1 MGTSRDEW
9 QTRDPFGHSHES
21 AGFLRVQSPLSAACD
36 LISWAGRLILLV
48 VLVCAPWAFGAAEYE
63 HQRWL
68 YAGVLVALGMWL
80 IAFSIQPAEL
90 RVAPPV
96 VPALLVPLV
105 AALLLGGAQIVPG
118 LQPKLP
124 ALNFA
129 RSNVAGQ
136 ADTNSLGR
144 LPPQLHDELRQ
155 RSQVSL
161 YPASTRLELG
171 KLTIGAAAF
180 LAGLGLFAVPRMQ
193 RLLWIVLALN
203 GGALAFFGIVQKLS
217 WNEKIYWRVP
227 LTLGGQ
233 PFASFVNR
241 NNAAGYL
248 NLCLGAALGFAMWAF
263 WKPTSVNA
271 PGLRRMPLP
280 AGRPARF
287 VMPQPQH
294 FLAILLCVLILAG
307 VCASLSRGGTIAMA
321 IALISALAL
330 LAFQRGAKVAAWT
343 ASGGVALCAA
353 LLAWLGL
360 SSGFA
365 HRLSTLFDERVAL
378 DSRWTNWQTAWRA
391 VHDFPVLGTGFGT
404 YRYAYQPYQTVN
416 AKLWFYNADN
426 HYVEGL
432 TEGGLVGFLLIG
444 VCVGLMFRAFWVLVR
459 RSAGGTNDPLVYVAL
474 FVLLSQCLQSGS
486 DFGISVPA
494 NLLTFATIC
503 GVVVGEAARRC
514 VPQRPPLSIALPV
527 WQPRLVIGTL
537 SVALLL
543 NGALAVEE
551 VCAATV
557 AKAAR
562 ISLPLLLKPDSLSEP
577 KLQAA
582 IKTLT
587 SAVRRRPDDA
597 ELRQTL
603 GDLWI
608 YRFRQQ
614 AYRYWEQK
622 TAETPEVEPPS
633 WNAIGLI
640 SWHYLAIGALQK
652 GDMQTLEDLRD
663 TPFIQENLRPARRHL
678 LAARAACPLHPGIGL
693 NLAMSDFLDDV
704 DPSGTANVERAVALA
719 PVNEDILFTAG
730 LLAEQASQHDLSQQY
745 WARSLSLGNRHQA
758 EVINLLLDKMPFA
771 ELVDRVLPASP
782 ALLLE
787 LARTRFSGEAHEP
800 ERRLLVLKSQSLLEN
815 DKTGLPEAQHFY
827 WSGVA
832 DSLRG
837 HAERAI
843 TMYQQAVNRQPDTIE
858 WRMELAQAL
867 REAGRI
873 DDAVREARRCARM
886 SPETPGVETLLQDL
900 ARQQVIGPNRRDP
913 TTIDS
918 SPKPRDSSSG
928 TGSK

>member
-1 MGTSRDEW
+1 
-9 QTRDPFGHSHES
+9 
-21 AGFLRVQSPLSAACD
+21 V
-36 LISWAGRLILLV
+36 
-48 VLVCAPWAFGAAEYE
+48 YE

-80 IAFSIQPAEL
+80 LAFSLQPAEL
-90 RVAPPV
+90 RVSPPI
-96 VPALLVPLV
+96 VPALLVPVV
-105 AALLLGGAQIVPG
+105 AALLLGAVQIIPS
-118 LQPKLP
+118 LQRKLP
-124 ALNFA
+124 ALRFTQ
-129 RSNVAGQ
+129 SKISGQ
-136 ADTNSLGR
+136 ADSNSLGR
-144 LPPQLHDELRQ
+144 LPPELHDELRQ

-180 LAGLGLFAVPRMQ
+180 LAGLGLFPIPRMQ
-193 RLLWIVLALN
+193 RLLWLVLALN
-203 GGALAFFGIVQKLS
+203 GAALAVFGIVQKLS

-233 PFASFVNR
+233 PFAAFVNR

-263 WKPTSVNA
+263 WKPTSLNA
-271 PGLRRMPLP
+271 PGLRRTALP
-280 AGRPARF
+280 TGRPARF
-287 VMPQPQH
+287 GMPQPQH

-307 VCASLSRGGTIAMA
+307 VCASLSRGGTIAMV
-321 IALISALAL
+321 IALFSALAL

-343 ASGGVALCAA
+343 ASGGLALCAA
-353 LLAWLGL
+353 LLGWLGL

-365 HRLSTLFDERVAL
+365 NRLSTLFDERVGL
-378 DSRWTNWQTAWRA
+378 DARWMNWQTAWRA
-391 VHDFPVLGTGFGT
+391 VHDFPILGTGFGT

-416 AKLWFYNADN
+416 VKLWFYNADN

-432 TEGGLVGFLLIG
+432 TEGGLVGLLLIG
-444 VCVGLMFRAFWVLVR
+444 VCIALMFRAFWVLVR

-474 FVLLSQCLQSGS
+474 FVLLSQCIQAGS

-494 NLLTFATIC
+494 NLMTFATIC

-562 ISLPLLLKPDSLSEP
+562 SSLPLLMKSDSLSEP
-577 KLQAA
+577 RLQAA
-582 IKTLT
+582 IKNLT

-597 ELRQTL
+597 ELRQVL

-608 YRFRQQ
+608 YRFRQET
-614 AYRYWEQK
+614 YRHWERK
-622 TAETPEVEPPS
+622 TAETPEVEPPN

-640 SWHYLAIGALQK
+640 SWHNLAIDALQK
-652 GDMQTLEDLRD
+652 ADVQTLEDLRE
-663 TPFIQENLRPARRHL
+663 TPFIKENLRPARRHL

-704 DPSGTANVERAVALA
+704 DPSGTANIERAVALA
-719 PVNEDILFTAG
+719 PVNEDVLFTAG
-730 LLAEQASQHDLSQQY
+730 LLAERASQHELSRQY
-745 WARSLSLGNRHQA
+745 WARSLSLGHRHQA
-758 EVINLLLDKMPFA
+758 EVVDLLLDTMPFS

-782 ALLLE
+782 AILLE
-787 LARTRFSGEAHEP
+787 LARTRFSGKAHES
-800 ERRLLVLKSQSLLEN
+800 ERRSLVLKSQSLLES
-815 DKTGLPEAQHFY
+815 DKTSLPDAQRCY

-832 DSLRG
+832 
-837 HAERAI
+837 ERLSGQADLAI
-843 TMYQQAVNRQPDTIE
+843 ILYQKAVTLQPDEIE
-858 WRMELAQAL
+858 WRMEFAQAL

-886 SPETPGVETLLQDL
+886 SPETPGVDALLQDL
-900 ARQQVIGPNRRDP
+900 AREQVIGPNRHDS

-918 SPKPRDSSSG
+918 SPGSRESSSG